1 MSSSISKKER
11 KLISEL
17 LKFEKN
23 FNKDKKTN
31 E

>member
-1 MSSSISKKER
+1 MNSSMSEKER
-11 KLISEL
+11 KLLDRL